1 MDGGAQS
8 PKESWVRM
16 VLLDAALPKPRT
28 QIRISDGTNTAFI
41 DLGWDEPMVGIDY
54 DGDQHLN
61 SRRRYV
67 RDIGRYDMIDRR
79 GYTPSL
85 TPWS

>member
-1 MDGGAQS
+1 VHS
-8 PKESWVRM
+8 RPKKAGSEWSCLT
-16 VLLDAALPKPRT
+16 LLCRSLERRL
-28 QIRISDGTNTAFI
+28 RISDGTNTAFI